1 MKAIGVK
8 MVDIMPMSVSMALE
22 HGYRVGNAN
31 PNDMGYECHGLSSCV
46 DVDNYN
52 QEVGEEFALEKAKD
66 AIWNGLGFVLQWAK
80 DGIKRT

>member
-1 MKAIGVK
+1 MNNFIAAKRGNRIGHK
-8 MVDIMPMSVSMALE
+8 TTLMSLLTIT
-22 HGYRVGNAN
+22 
-31 PNDMGYECHGLSSCV
+31 GYECHGLSSCV

-80 DGIKRT
+80 DGLKRT